1 MTLNKPLRM
10 AAWLA
15 ASLLITSTAAASVV
29 WNEQAPGAGSLV
41 ATAQVTLD
49 SALNPLLG
57 INGRLNLISPVASAP
72 FFEVDMYRIGISDFN
87 TFSARSVSSNPDDT
101 SLFLFNSAGL
111 GVYMN
116 DDTALDFL
124 AFLPAGDPSGPT
136 SNGIYYLAVALGGTE
151 AFDDG
156 AIPIASFLG
165 GLFTDV
171 RGGNPAA
178 GALGSWTPTFQSG
191 NELLDYSI
199 RLTGAVVARIPEPAT
214 IALVLFA
221 LAGVAAS
228 RRSVHGARC

>member
-15 ASLLITSTAAASVV
+15 ASLLITSTAAASVI

-41 ATAQVTLD
+41 ATAQITLD
-49 SALNPLLG
+49 SAINPLSG
-57 INGRLNLISPVASAP
+57 INGTLNAVNPVLGSA
-72 FFEVDMYRIGISDFN
+72 FYEVDMYRIGISNFN

-101 SLFLFNSAGL
+101 SLFLFNSLGL

-116 DDTALDFL
+116 DDTMTDLL
-124 AFLPAGDPSGPT
+124 AFLTAGNALGPM

-151 AFDDG
+151 AFDDIG
-156 AIPIASFLG
+156 VDSFLAG
-165 GLFTDV
+165 GFTAI
-171 RGGNPAA
+171 RGGNPTA
-178 GALGSWTPTFQSG
+178 GAIGSWTPMFNAGT
-191 NELLDYSI
+191 ELLDYSI
-199 RLTGAVVARIPEPAT
+199 LLTGAVVAGIPEPAT

-228 RRSVHGARC
+228 RRSVHGARG

>member
-1 MTLNKPLRM
+1 MTLNKTMRM

-29 WNEQAPGAGSLV
+29 WNEQMPGAGSLV

-49 SALNPLLG
+49 SAINPLSG
-57 INGRLNLISPVASAP
+57 INGRLNAITPVLGSA
-72 FFEVDMYRIGISDFN
+72 FYEVDMYRIGISDFS

-101 SLFLFNSAGL
+101 SLFLFNSVGL

-116 DDTALDFL
+116 DDTSIDFL
-124 AFLPAGDPSGPT
+124 AFLAAGDPSGPT

-151 AFDDG
+151 AFDD
-156 AIPIASFLG
+156 SFVANFLAG
-165 GLFTDV
+165 GFTDI
-171 RGGNPAA
+171 RGGNAA
-178 GALGSWTPTFQSG
+178 SGAVGSWTPMFQSG

-199 RLTGAVVARIPEPAT
+199 LLTGAVVAGIPEPAT
-214 IALVLFA
+214 IALALFA

-228 RRSVHGARC
+228 RRSARAVRC